1 MIMKL
6 FTIRDRMTEFGFPI
20 PVENEQ
26 SAKRYFRSKIANE
39 PMLKDNPEDF
49 SLWYIGTFDTEKG
62 TINKV
67 EEPILIDGKYIP
79 YVEEEETDG
88 EKINLQDTNF

>member
-26 SAKRYFRSKIANE
+26 SAKRYFRSKVSNE

-62 TINKV
+62 TINAV
-67 EEPILIDGKYIP
+67 AEPIIIDGKYIP
-79 YVEEEETDG
+79 YEEEETNG
-88 EKINLQDTNF
+88 EKINIQNTNI